1 MYSEPKDA
9 GTTER
14 VKYVTTILVSFMI
27 NQGCISFFGEIKNKT
42 KQNRKAPKS
51 LKNSRHRKRQKANKG
66 CRLTEVKKQRI
77 HAPLTHLMSWKL
89 LPENV
94 F

>member
-51 LKNSRHRKRQKANKG
+51 
-66 CRLTEVKKQRI
+66 
-77 HAPLTHLMSWKL
+77 
-89 LPENV
+89 
-94 F
+94 

>member
-9 GTTER
+9 GATER

-42 KQNRKAPKS
+42 KQKGPQI
-51 LKNSRHRKRQKANKG
+51 LKKLEASKE
-66 CRLTEVKKQRI
+66 TEGKQR
-77 HAPLTHLMSWKL
+77 LQTHGGEEEAVSCTLD
-89 LPENV
+89 PFDRGNC
-94 F
+94 